1 MIATPAEQQP
11 AESGHSRNSGFG
23 LRSSDFR
30 AALPSTGRTVE
41 QPCLRGALLGLEI
54 GTSQGTL
61 PVGAGRFGRAPHIA
75 LSGAFLALR
84 APDCN
89 GWPRDGLRDSGAI
102 GTQEEPAVFRRNT
115 RALRVL
121 RDSGPVKRK
130 GRSLPH
136 HSRRYTTRR
145 ASALRDLQFTIRWKR
160 RPNPNPA

>member
-1 MIATPAEQQP
+1 MGGVGTFGVVAWVHEVAVTPGE
-11 AESGHSRNSGFG
+11 
-23 LRSSDFR
+23 
-30 AALPSTGRTVE
+30 
-41 QPCLRGALLGLEI
+41 LLADADLII
-54 GTSQGTL
+54 GTSQSTL

-75 LSGAFLALR
+75 HSGAFLALR

-89 GWPRDGLRDSGAI
+89 GWPRDGLGDNGAI

-136 HSRRYTTRR
+136 HSPRYTTRR
-145 ASALRDLQFTIRWKR
+145 AAVLRDCSLPSDGDANSAPREGT
-160 RPNPNPA
+160 RPTSAHPCKCKSFQVTLL